1 MRGSRSPSA
10 HGWSAARHAWR
21 AAWGHRRAQSL
32 ALVALSALITACTAF
47 APTYDRAMQQAL
59 VDTLLAHATPA
70 DAAVVLVSESSQ
82 YPGGSVDS
90 RDPRELEGLLPGEVT
105 AHTGP
110 AVLGRTAIV
119 TPEAGD
125 NPPTGVLMWR
135 DGQCDHV
142 RVLDGACP
150 DAPGEIMV
158 SQDDVDNF
166 DLHPGAVREVG
177 NAVDDS
183 TVRLE
188 VVGTYAPDD
197 EGDGA
202 GDGAGDGGWWQGER
216 TVGVSAVVGGLDP
229 SASHD
234 AWLTV
239 EQTFVDAPQLTS
251 ETSQA
256 GAPVLVASAD
266 VDEVLELADGVRA
279 LTAGLYQR
287 REDVQLRSGII
298 DLTDTLGEQVA
309 HAHRTVPLLLAPLAV
324 LSVFVLWLV
333 LSAATSERR
342 GEVAVA
348 RLRGRGPAGAA
359 ALLLLE
365 LLPAL
370 LIGVV
375 PGALLAL
382 VGGAVARRLLP
393 GTWPLEVAPGLA
405 TAVLLAVA
413 AIVLTTVAAAART
426 AREPLHDVVRSGPVA
441 SGRWALGAV
450 EAFVVACVGTGVVA
464 FVTGSL
470 QGPLALA
477 GPALLALLTG
487 LLVAHLVAPLG
498 RALGRRLLARGRLV
512 AGSSLL
518 DTGRRSEGRTVI
530 VVVTVACALAVF
542 AMDALAIGARNRTYA
557 AEHEAGAP
565 VVLQV
570 TGSDIDA
577 VRAALDGVDG
587 SGTRATP
594 VLVARDTLAVDPEA
608 FRRVAFFPRGG
619 PTPEQWRAL
628 APPDRTPVEVRG
640 TRVALDVRT
649 TEGFVASDIFG
660 SEVEVNV
667 GLVVTAPTGVRRTIT
682 LGTLPPA
689 GGSRT
694 ARGTADACGDGCT
707 LVAVRLSTAQG
718 ATVVGDLELAD
729 LRVDGQAVDWGTSSD
744 DWNTTRDEDTLIQ
757 PTGGGTDGVLRVGLD
772 LAGFYPVEMTS
783 AWVPSLVPTLVSSGQ
798 NDPIGN
804 PLAVTGPN
812 GDDRL
817 AVDAGDLLLV
827 PAMPDDTK
835 LVGLES
841 LVRGASITPDSHLEV
856 WLDDDRALEDAVE
869 GALLDQGIA
878 VTDARRYSEVRQ
890 AYRDTV
896 ASWSLA
902 LGAAVA
908 PAVALLA
915 LLVLLVLA
923 LIGWRARA
931 RDLAVL
937 RLNGVGRAT
946 TRRLAVWPQLPPV
959 LVAVAGGVLAGL
971 AGAEV
976 AMPDVTLL
984 PTPPEVPLVDLA
996 TSWPAVLAVA
1006 AVCLVVLPA
1015 SAALAG
1021 LVVVR
1026 QAHVERVREGS

>member
-1 MRGSRSPSA
+1 MTGSRSSRS
-10 HGWSAARHAWR
+10 HEWSPVRHAWR
-21 AAWGHRRAQSL
+21 SAWGHRRGQAV
-32 ALVALSALITACTAF
+32 ALVAISVLITACTAF

-59 VDTLLAHATPA
+59 VDTLLANATPA
-70 DAAVVLVSESSQ
+70 DAAVVLVSESSE
-82 YPGGSVDS
+82 YPGGSTDS
-90 RDPRELEGLLPGEVT
+90 RDPRELEGLFPEEVA
-105 AHTGP
+105 AHTGA

-119 TPEAGD
+119 TPATGD
-125 NPPTGVLMWR
+125 NPPTGLLMWR
-135 DGQCDHV
+135 DGECDHV
-142 RVLDGACP
+142 RVLDGECP
-150 DAPGEIMV
+150 DEPGEILV
-158 SQDDVDNF
+158 SQDDADNF
-166 DLHPGAVREVG
+166 DLRPGSVSKVS
-177 NAVDDS
+177 NTVDDE

-197 EGDGA
+197 D
-202 GDGAGDGGWWQGER
+202 GWWQGER

-239 EQTFVDAPQLTS
+239 EQTFVDAPLLTG

-256 GAPVLVASAD
+256 GAPVLASRAD

-279 LTAGLYQR
+279 LTSSLYQR
-287 REDVQLRSGII
+287 REDVQLRTGIVE
-298 DLTDTLGEQVA
+298 LTTTLREQVA
-309 HAHRTVPLLLAPLAV
+309 QAHRTVPLLLAPLAV

-333 LSAATSERR
+333 LSAATAERR

-370 LIGVV
+370 LVGVA
-375 PGALLAL
+375 PGAVVALA
-382 VGGAVARRLLP
+382 GGAVASRLLP
-393 GTWPLEVAPGLA
+393 GAWPFEVAPGF
-405 TAVLLAVA
+405 TASLLIAVS
-413 AIVLTTVAAAART
+413 AIVVTTVAAAVRT

-487 LLVAHLVAPLG
+487 LLLAHLLAPLG
-498 RALGRRLLARGRLV
+498 RALGRRLLGRGWLV
-512 AGSSLL
+512 TGSSLL

-557 AEHEAGAP
+557 AEHDAGAP
-565 VVLQV
+565 VVLRV
-570 TGSDIDA
+570 TSGNVDG
-577 VRAALDGVDG
+577 VRAALDEADG
-587 SGTRATP
+587 SGTRATS
-594 VLVARDTLAVDPEA
+594 VLVARDTLAVEPEA
-608 FRRVAFFPRGG
+608 FRRIAFFPRGG
-619 PTPEQWRAL
+619 PTSAQWGAL
-628 APPDRTPVEVRG
+628 APPDRAPVELTG
-640 TRVALDVRT
+640 TRVTLDVRPV
-649 TEGFVASDIFG
+649 EGFVSSDIFG
-660 SEVEVNV
+660 SEVEVNL

-682 LGTLPPA
+682 LGNLPPA
-689 GGSRT
+689 GRTRT

-718 ATVVGDLELAD
+718 ATVVGDLELSD
-729 LRVDGQAVDWGTSSD
+729 LRVDGRAADWGTSSD
-744 DWNTTRDEDTLIQ
+744 DWNTTEDEDTLIR
-757 PTGGGTDGVLRVGLD
+757 PAGSSGDGVLRVGLD

-783 AWVPSLVPTLVSSGQ
+783 AWVPSLVPALLSSGRV
-798 NDPIGN
+798 DPVGE

-812 GDDRL
+812 GDVRL
-817 AVDAGDLLLV
+817 AAEAGDLRLV

-856 WLDDDRALEDAVE
+856 WLDDGPALEEAVR
-869 GALLDQGIA
+869 GALLERGIA
-878 VTDARRYSEVRQ
+878 VTEARRYADIRQ
-890 AYRDTV
+890 TYRDTV

-923 LIGWRARA
+923 LIGWRTRA

-946 TRRLAVWPQLPPV
+946 TRRLAVWTQLPPV
-959 LVAVAGGVLAGL
+959 LVAVAGGLLAGL
-971 AGAEV
+971 AGAKV

-984 PTPPEVPLVDLA
+984 PAPAEVPLIDLA

-1006 AVCLVVLPA
+1006 AACLVVLPA
-1015 SAALAG
+1015 AAAVGG

-1026 QAHVERVREGS
+1026 QAHVERVREGG